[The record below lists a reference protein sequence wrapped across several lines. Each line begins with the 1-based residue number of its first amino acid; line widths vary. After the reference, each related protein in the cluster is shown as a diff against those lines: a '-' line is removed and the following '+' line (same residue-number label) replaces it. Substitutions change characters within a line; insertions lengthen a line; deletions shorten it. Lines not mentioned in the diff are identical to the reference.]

1 MIKKI
6 DKRFIFFYRILP
18 FTYIGMVRS
27 VFGELLKTKSNLDML
42 DLGCGDGT
50 ATYNLDLPKN
60 FKITGVE
67 IFKPYLPLAK
77 EKGIYAKILNKDVR
91 KITTRDESDIVLAA
105 HILEHLTKEEGRKFL
120 KQVENLARK
129 KIIIIVPI
137 EDNPQEMYDKN
148 QYQEHKSSWKINE
161 MRKRGYKIKS
171 HGLKLLWGNNNV
183 VQKYKIFSYFLFII
197 SDLFYPLLSIR
208 PELGTYM
215 ICVKDK

>member
-1 MIKKI
+1 M
-6 DKRFIFFYRILP
+6 DKRFIFIYRILP

-27 VFGELLKTKSNLDML
+27 AFGELLKIKSNLDML
-42 DLGCGDGT
+42 DLGCGDGS
-50 ATYNLDLPKN
+50 ATKNLGLPKN
-60 FKITGVE
+60 FKIIGVE

-77 EKGIYAKILNKDVR
+77 EKGIYTKLLNKDVR
-91 KITTRDESDIVLAA
+91 KITASKKTDIVLAA
-105 HILEHLTKEEGRKFL
+105 HILEHFTKEEGRKFL

-161 MRKRGYKIKS
+161 MKERGYEIKA